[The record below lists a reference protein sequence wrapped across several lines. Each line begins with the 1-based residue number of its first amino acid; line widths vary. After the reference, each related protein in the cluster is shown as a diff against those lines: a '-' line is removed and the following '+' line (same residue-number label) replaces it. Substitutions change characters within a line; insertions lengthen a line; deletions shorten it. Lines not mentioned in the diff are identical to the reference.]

1 MGKMRRLLAAV
12 LVASMLFGTNGVSYA
27 AETIADGAS
36 QETTVEETTEAATED
51 TESAAPAES
60 DPSETVDAVTQ
71 TGAEDSSQD
80 DSEAAEE
87 VADTE
92 SDADD
97 KAAAS
102 DNETDAS
109 ETDKAND
116 AAVSETG
123 DAGNDAETPE
133 AGSSTE
139 VAEEVPTE
147 VTYSA
152 GKLEFNGD
160 DYGKDYSVTLT
171 YDADA
176 EIPADAQLKVTEI
189 EKDKE
194 QEKYEAYLKEA
205 NAAVEN
211 SVTDARFFD
220 IKIMVGDEEI
230 QPKSAVKVNISYK
243 EAIEVEEKAEVQA
256 VHFDEEKDEPV
267 PVEIET
273 NNGDKV
279 DEVEF
284 EAKTF
289 SVYAVLYTV
298 DFNYTDHAFS
308 IPGGSNIRLSELA
321 QKLGFY
327 AESET
332 KEFSVQDVVNVTFT
346 NSELVKTEKQE
357 DGDWMLTSLKA
368 FSTKETLTIDMANGD
383 QFVVDVTDAQDAL
396 LTCMIMRI
404 HLLLSSREILAAM
417 IMCT

>member
-27 AETIADGAS
+27 AETITDGAS
-36 QETTVEETTEAATED
+36 QETTEAATED

-139 VAEEVPTE
+139 VAEEVPAE

-308 IPGGSNIRLSELA
+308 ILMHSPSPEEA
-321 QKLGFY
+321 
-327 AESET
+327 
-332 KEFSVQDVVNVTFT
+332 TF
-346 NSELVKTEKQE
+346 V
-357 DGDWMLTSLKA
+357 
-368 FSTKETLTIDMANGD
+368 
-383 QFVVDVTDAQDAL
+383 
-396 LTCMIMRI
+396 
-404 HLLLSSREILAAM
+404 
-417 IMCT
+417 